1 MPSKQMIPGLL
12 VICLVLTQNLSATPA
27 CAANEPGEWQVTFSP
42 ISHNLDNNDNFSIDN
57 LFLSIDTRDTVGSGI
72 GGGTTIMKVNIWTGE
87 ETVIYAPETY
97 MSGDNKAPGLGAASY
112 SPLADEVIFIHG
124 PLLSEVAERG
134 YYGTR
139 NRQGGIVAAD
149 GSQKLS
155 WADCRD
161 VTSDTTP
168 KGALRGGTHRHEFTA
183 DGSRL
188 GFTYDDFLMQNYPRT
203 LGFMKPASNICGNAR
218 YYSTLLIPV
227 VPAGTAKPGEIEQAD
242 NDSWVGAK
250 GLMRG
255 FIGKV
260 KQDDGTY
267 MSSLF
272 VVDIPA
278 DVDITTND
286 PGTKTR
292 FPGPPTGVTIRRLT
306 NKPASGIVRGSFDG
320 TRVAYY
326 AAAPDGTNQVF
337 IINSQGS
344 DLSPDPAMRPVQA
357 TFFPG
362 GVQGGVRWHPTG
374 NSIAVQADNGVAVI
388 CVKPGPLFG
397 ISHFVTS
404 HGAGRTASEALVWS
418 RDGHRLAFIRRTP
431 TYDETATLLKDFG
444 GNNFKQIWIT
454 DFPDCNQ
461 NGIADS
467 IEDGTVRNAANMT
480 AERVAPESM
489 ATFLAS
495 GVAASSTAVTSIP
508 LPTTLA
514 GVSVEIIDQRG
525 VKRPSLVSAVMPD
538 RVSFVVPAGP
548 RPGAGSVLVT
558 LADGTRIRP
567 DVQIDSVV
575 PGVFS
580 ANGTGTGVAS
590 ATAVRTSDQGK
601 QTDLP
606 VFACGQDGSCTAV
619 PLDLGSATDTVVLSL
634 FATGVRG
641 FASLPVV
648 KIGGQVAEVLRA
660 EPQWELMGLDI
671 VDVVVPRSLVGKGN
685 VNVELTV
692 DGVLANRTTVR
703 VK

>member
-1 MPSKQMIPGLL
+1 MLSQRVVIGLL
-12 VICLVLTQNLSATPA
+12 VLSLSLAQALYASPVCATS
-27 CAANEPGEWQVTFSP
+27 EPGEWQVTFSP

-57 LFLSIDTRDTVGSGI
+57 LYLGIDTRDTVGSGI

-134 YYGTR
+134 YYSTR

-183 DGSRL
+183 DGLRL
-188 GFTYDDFLMQNYPRT
+188 GFTYDDFLLQNYPRT
-203 LGFMKPASNICGNAR
+203 LGFMQPARNVCGNAR
-218 YYSTLLIPV
+218 YYATLLVPV

-242 NDSWVGAK
+242 NDSWIGAR

-260 KQDDGTY
+260 KQSDGTY

-278 DVDITTND
+278 KVDITTND
-286 PGTKTR
+286 PGTKSR
-292 FPGPPTGVTIRRLT
+292 FPGPPQGTTIRRLT

-326 AAAPDGTNQVF
+326 AAAPDGTSQVF
-337 IINSQGS
+337 IINSKGS

-362 GVQGGVRWHPTG
+362 GVQGGVRWHPSG
-374 NSIAVQADNGVAVI
+374 NSIAVQADNGIAVI

-404 HGAGRTASEALVWS
+404 HGPNQVKPEALVWG

-431 TYDETATLLKDFG
+431 TFDETATFLKDVG
-444 GNNFKQIWIT
+444 GNDFKQIWIT
-454 DFPDCNQ
+454 DFPDCNR

-467 IEDGTVRNAANMT
+467 IEDGVVRNSANMV
-480 AERVAPESM
+480 AERVAPESL
-489 ATFLAS
+489 ATFLAT
-495 GVAASSTAVTSIP
+495 GVATSSTAVTTVP
-508 LPTTLA
+508 LPTSLG
-514 GVSVEIIDQRG
+514 GVTVEVVDRTG
-525 VKRPSLVSAVMPD
+525 VKRPSLISAVMPD
-538 RVSFVVPAGP
+538 RVNFVVPAGP
-548 RPGAGSVLVT
+548 KPGAGSVLVT
-558 LADGTRIRP
+558 LPGGVKIKSA
-567 DVQIDSVV
+567 VQIEAVV

-580 ANGTGTGVAS
+580 ADGTGSGVAS
-590 ATAVRTSDQGK
+590 ATATRINAAGA
-601 QTDLP
+601 QTTLP
-606 VFACGQDGSCTAV
+606 VFECQPNGSCEAL
-619 PLDLGSATDTVVLSL
+619 PLDLGSATDSVVLSL
-634 FATGVRG
+634 FVTGVRG
-641 FASLPVV
+641 YDSAVSV
-648 KIGGQVAEVLRA
+648 KIGGQTAQVLRA
-660 EPQWELMGLDI
+660 EPEWELMGLDI
-671 VDVVVPRSLVGKGN
+671 VDVVVPRALAGKGK

-692 DGVLANRTTVR
+692 DGQLANRTQIS